1 MRRIGVLMP
10 LALDDPQGQARTS
23 TFRQAL
29 RELGWTEGRNVRFD
43 YRWGGGDAELNRR
56 YAAELVALGP
66 DVILAGGGLVV
77 AALQKATRTV
87 PIVFTA
93 TLDPVTLGFVESL
106 ARPGGNTT
114 GFLNLEYSFSAK
126 WLQLLK
132 EIAPSVTRVAVLRD
146 PSVISGNAQFA
157 AIQSMASLF
166 AVELLPVDVNDPH
179 KIEHSITAFAREP
192 NGGLIVTASIQATI
206 HRDLIIALA
215 ARHRLPAVY
224 PTPFYVAAGGLIS
237 YGSVF
242 DEQYRRAADY
252 VNRILKG
259 AKPAD
264 LPVQAP
270 IKYEMVLNLKTARA
284 LDLEIPD
291 IVFARIDRSVE

>member
-1 MRRIGVLMP
+1 MP
-10 LALDDPQGQARTS
+10 LAQGDPQGEARIT
-23 TFRQAL
+23 TFRKAL
-29 RELGWTEGRNVRFD
+29 QELGWTEGRNVRFD
-43 YRWGGGDAELNRR
+43 YRWGAGAAELNRR
-56 YAAELVALGP
+56 YAEELVALAP
-66 DVILAGGGLVV
+66 DVLLAGGGLVV
-77 AALQKATRTV
+77 AALQKATRSV

-106 ARPGGNTT
+106 AKPGGNTT

-132 EIAPSVTRVAVLRD
+132 EIAPGVTRVAVLRD
-146 PSVISGNAQFA
+146 PTVVSGNAQFA
-157 AIQSMASLF
+157 AIDSVAASFGVALS
-166 AVELLPVDVNDPH
+166 PVDVVDAER
-179 KIEHSITAFAREP
+179 IERSMAAFAHEAT
-192 NGGLIVTASIQATI
+192 GGLIVTASIQATI

-224 PTPFYVAAGGLIS
+224 PTPFYVSAGGLIS

-242 DEQYRRAADY
+242 NDQYRRAADY

-270 IKYEMVLNLKTARA
+270 VKYEMALNLKTAKTLG
-284 LDLEIPD
+284 LDVPR
-291 IVFARIDRSVE
+291 IVFARVDQVFE